1 MSANALVASL
11 MGGNFASVALIGCR
25 DFDFVVV
32 AESVG
37 QSADPG
43 LSSHNGLGR
52 FVVGLFGED
61 SSPAVAILE

>member
-1 MSANALVASL
+1 MSANALVTSL
-11 MGGNFASVALIGCR
+11 MSGNFASVALIGCR

-43 LSSHNGLGR
+43 LSSHNGLVR
-52 FVVGLFGED
+52 LIVDLFGED
-61 SSPAVAILE
+61 SGPAVVGLE